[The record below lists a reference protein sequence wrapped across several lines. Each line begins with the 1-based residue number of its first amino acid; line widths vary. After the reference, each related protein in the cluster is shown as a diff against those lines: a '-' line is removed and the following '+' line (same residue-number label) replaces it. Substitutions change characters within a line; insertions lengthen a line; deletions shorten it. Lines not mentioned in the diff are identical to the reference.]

1 MTARTNPRGG
11 AIIGSPSAMEKDGG
25 RDEEDSKPSPLVTSS
40 DALIASY
47 PDQEVV
53 QEEAIPHDR
62 IPSGWT
68 RVKLEPDW

>member
-1 MTARTNPRGG
+1 MAAARANPRGG
-11 AIIGSPSAMEKDGG
+11 AVGSPSYVEKDGG

-40 DALIASY
+40 ALIASY
-47 PDQEVV
+47 PNQEVV
-53 QEEAIPHDR
+53 QEDR

>member
-1 MTARTNPRGG
+1 MAARTNPRGG
-11 AIIGSPSAMEKDGG
+11 AIGSPSSVERDGG

-40 DALIASY
+40 ALIASY
-47 PDQEVV
+47 PNQEVV
-53 QEEAIPHDR
+53 QEDR